1 MSKEPHCQI
10 IPKSRIATFDVF
22 AIGKR
27 KNHVAAF
34 LEFDVTE
41 IRKRLSETRRSGQK
55 ISFNAWLI
63 SSIARAV
70 SNHPETAAFRKGKSK
85 LSIFDDINVSF
96 LVEKQFQGKKVPLPM
111 VICKA
116 QEKSPA
122 DITMEIEN
130 AKRQDDSDNN
140 IVLGRKTN
148 ISEQIYYYL
157 PGFLRRMIWRII
169 LNKPE
174 FAYKKMGNVVVT
186 SLGMTGVMNGWFLH
200 SSIHPL
206 AFGIGSVI
214 KKPVVIKNDIQIREI
229 LNVTVLLDHDLVDG
243 APMIRFIK
251 TLKDIIERDV
261 MF

>member
-1 MSKEPHCQI
+1 MNTGPAYQK
-10 IPKSRIATFDVF
+10 IPKSRIATFDVY

-41 IRKRLSETRRSGQK
+41 IRKKLSETRRSGQK

-63 SSIARAV
+63 SYIARAV
-70 SNHPETAAFRKGKSK
+70 AKHPEKAAFKKGKSK
-85 LSIFDDINVSF
+85 LIIFEDVNVSF
-96 LVEKQFQGKKVPLPM
+96 LVEKLVQGKKVPLPM

-116 QEKSPA
+116 QKKSPA
-122 DITMEIEN
+122 EITMEIEN
-130 AKRQDDSDNN
+130 AKTQNDSEDNV
-140 IVLGRKTN
+140 VLGRKTN

-157 PGFLRRMIWRII
+157 PGFLRRIIWKII

-200 SSIHPL
+200 SSVHPL

-229 LNVTVLLDHDLVDG
+229 LNVTILLDHDMVDG
-243 APMIRFIK
+243 APMVRFIK
-251 TLKDIIERDV
+251 TLKDSIERDV
-261 MF
+261 M